1 MLGPCRAIPF
11 AAFRAYHAV
20 GLFARVGISS
30 SLTAPVVVVGV
41 TGSRSVSAA
50 SCCPRLFCPATSYLS
65 DFRTPSLHKLNSW
78 RLAATMHRWAPY
90 FTGSRSMESR
100 EDAPAAMKRERGNCF
115 PLSETCKLVLQR
127 GDITKWHVDGQ
138 TDAIVNAANPRML
151 GGGGVDGAIHD
162 NAGPA
167 LRKECLTIPEV
178 ARNVRCPTGEA
189 RITSGCK
196 LKASKVIHTVGP
208 IYPGNKN
215 AEEQLRN
222 AYRNSLALAVQS
234 GVKYIAFP
242 AISCGVYGYPVDEAS
257 VIALN
262 AVRENCAG
270 LDEVYFILF
279 DQKAY
284 FAWLEEAQ
292 NIFPS

>member
-138 TDAIVNAANPRML
+138 TDAIVRSHHLHTWP
-151 GGGGVDGAIHD
+151 
-162 NAGPA
+162 
-167 LRKECLTIPEV
+167 
-178 ARNVRCPTGEA
+178 CPLSI
-189 RITSGCK
+189 RLCSQPCSRDSII
-196 LKASKVIHTVGP
+196 LV
-208 IYPGNKN
+208 
-215 AEEQLRN
+215 
-222 AYRNSLALAVQS
+222 NSSATLALCCTPVVLWNGFS
-234 GVKYIAFP
+234 TDHSRGRRTFRSTRPIRECWGVE
-242 AISCGVYGYPVDEAS
+242 GWTE
-257 VIALN
+257 
-262 AVRENCAG
+262 VRG
-270 LDEVYFILF
+270 
-279 DQKAY
+279 
-284 FAWLEEAQ
+284 
-292 NIFPS
+292 